1 MNFFITGGTRG
12 IGRCI
17 VEQVLAA
24 GHNVA
29 FTWNHDADAAAAVQ
43 RHAAQTAPEQ
53 RCVALRLDLADAAA
67 IDAVCDQADSA
78 LDGID
83 VLVGNAAINRPS
95 LAVSLPD
102 ADWRAVMDVNLDGNF
117 RLCRALL
124 PGFIARRRGRIVLL
138 SSVAAHGMTGQIAYN
153 VSKAGLIAM
162 AATLAREYGRR
173 GITANAL
180 VLGLVDTDLSRDSA
194 PPKTFEHWLGQ
205 CPSGRLGTP
214 HDVAQAVLY
223 LASDGAG
230 FVNGQAMHL
239 TGGLDWVP

>member
-1 MNFFITGGTRG
+1 MNFLITGGTRG

-17 VEQVLAA
+17 AEQALAA
-24 GHNVA
+24 GHNIA
-29 FTWNHDADAAAAVQ
+29 FTWNHDAEAAADLE
-43 RHAAQTAPEQ
+43 RHAAERHAGQ
-53 RCVALRLDLADAAA
+53 RCLGLRLDLADGAA
-67 IDAVCDQADSA
+67 IDRACDQADSA

-95 LAVSLPD
+95 LAISLPD

-124 PGFIARRRGRIVLL
+124 PGFVARRRGRIVLL
-138 SSVAAHGMTGQIAYN
+138 SSVAAQGMTGQIAYN

-180 VLGLVDTDLSRDSA
+180 VLGLIDTDMSRKTA
-194 PPKTFEHWLGQ
+194 PAKTFEHWLGQ
-205 CPSGRLGTP
+205 CPTGRLGTP
-214 HDVAQAVLY
+214 QDVAQAVLY
-223 LASDGAG
+223 LVSDGAS
-230 FVNGQAMHL
+230 FVNGQAINL